1 MRVLP
6 TCLALSAAAAATL
19 SLAAGSGGAA
29 AATTSTTS
37 TTTGTVS
44 TPADSA
50 NPGQAFFHDALV
62 ADAKTLAAIR
72 NGLKSGAVIV
82 DPATQYD
89 DLTGDGKQDAVV
101 RVHSTGAAGVTAVYV
116 FSTDGSTSKKLRV
129 VFRSQMLY
137 RALTMVADGHQL
149 QIDQP
154 LYKAGDDVCCP
165 SKLTRRRYRW
175 SAKSL
180 SFTRT
185 SLETITL

>member
-19 SLAAGSGGAA
+19 ALAAGDGGAA
-29 AATTSTTS
+29 AATTP
-37 TTTGTVS
+37 GTVS

-50 NPGQAFFHDALV
+50 NPGQAFFHDALI

-180 SFTRT
+180 SFTRA

>member
-19 SLAAGSGGAA
+19 SLAAGSGGAV
-29 AATTSTTS
+29 AATTTP
-37 TTTGTVS
+37 TTGTVS

-50 NPGQAFFHDALV
+50 NPGQAFFHDALI

-185 SLETITL
+185 SLETIAL